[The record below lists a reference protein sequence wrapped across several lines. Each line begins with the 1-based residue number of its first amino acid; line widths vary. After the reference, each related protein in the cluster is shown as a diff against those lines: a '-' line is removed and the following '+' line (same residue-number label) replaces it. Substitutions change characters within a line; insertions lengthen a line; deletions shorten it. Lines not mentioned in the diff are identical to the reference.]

1 MNEVCDKTKVNGI
14 GTKAMSNR
22 PADSEADGSGAHRQD
37 ARARQTRRASA
48 PRHWI
53 QYGSVKSLYFS
64 RYSSRYLTDVI

>member
-22 PADSEADGSGAHRQD
+22 PADSEAAGSGAHRQD

-48 PRHWI
+48 PRH
-53 QYGSVKSLYFS
+53 
-64 RYSSRYLTDVI
+64 